1 VTARILALLL
11 AVPLAARAG
20 EPFPDDTARALP
32 AGRLETGVFS
42 PLRYGLTDQL
52 ELSGHPVLFLVA
64 PNAELKVA
72 WGEPGG
78 VALATVHGLLYPT
91 PMMRLLSREGTGGI
105 VPADVRYPHILAT
118 SQHLLTSVG
127 LGRHLVTGRAG
138 GRLATNLTSFDGP
151 RFWSQVE
158 WHFVWPRMAA
168 WFTGWSLDAGLA
180 ADGPIG
186 GPFRY
191 RLAVDAFAMPGLRGG
206 HQAWEGTALAEW
218 RPSSRFR
225 LRAGAWFS
233 WAEFP
238 YGSRFLWPPFPYL
251 DAAWAWELGPRQVPA
266 DREPLR

>member
-1 VTARILALLL
+1 
-11 AVPLAARAG
+11 
-20 EPFPDDTARALP
+20 
-32 AGRLETGVFS
+32 
-42 PLRYGLTDQL
+42 
-52 ELSGHPVLFLVA
+52 
-64 PNAELKVA
+64 
-72 WGEPGG
+72 
-78 VALATVHGLLYPT
+78 
-91 PMMRLLSREGTGGI
+91 MMRLLSREGTGGI

-118 SQHLLTSVG
+118 SQHLLASVG
-127 LGRHLVTGRAG
+127 LGRHLVTARAG
-138 GRLATNLTSFDGP
+138 GRLGTNLTSFDGP

-180 ADGPIG
+180 VDGPVG

-238 YGSRFLWPPFPYL
+238 YGSRFLWPPFPLL
-251 DAAWAWELGPRQVPA
+251 DATWAWELGSRPA
-266 DREPLR
+266 P